1 MILSEHSLGLRAL
14 NERAH
19 SLSCDGYRQFLQYFG
34 SDVAMIKL
42 VHTNGTRIEL
52 KYNVRANLLTQRTN
66 GKIVYSS
73 QVH

>member
-1 MILSEHSLGLRAL
+1 MIDTVYTLGLRAL

-34 SDVAMIKL
+34 RDVAMIKL

-52 KYNVRANLLTQRTN
+52 KYNVRANLLTQRTG
-66 GKIVYSS
+66 GKTVFSC

>member
-1 MILSEHSLGLRAL
+1 MISSEHSIGLRAL

-34 SDVAMIKL
+34 RDVAMIKM

-52 KYNVRANLLTQRTN
+52 KYNVRANLLTQRTD
-66 GKIVYSS
+66 GKTVFSC

>member
-1 MILSEHSLGLRAL
+1 MILFEQSLGLRAL

-19 SLSCDGYRQFLQYFG
+19 SLTCDGYRQFLQYFG

-73 QVH
+73 QVY

>member
-1 MILSEHSLGLRAL
+1 MIDTVYTLGLRAL

-19 SLSCDGYRQFLQYFG
+19 SLSCDGYRPFLQYFG
-34 SDVAMIKL
+34 SDLAMIKM

-52 KYNVRANLLTQRTN
+52 KYNVRSNLLTQRTD
-66 GKIVYSS
+66 GKTVFSC

>member
-1 MILSEHSLGLRAL
+1 MILTEHSLGLRAL

-19 SLSCDGYRQFLQYFG
+19 SLSCDGYRSFLQYFG